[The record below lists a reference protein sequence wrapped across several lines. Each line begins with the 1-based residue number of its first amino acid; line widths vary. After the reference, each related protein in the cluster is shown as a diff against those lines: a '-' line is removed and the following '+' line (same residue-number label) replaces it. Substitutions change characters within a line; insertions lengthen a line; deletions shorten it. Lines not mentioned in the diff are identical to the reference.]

1 MSSAPD
7 RLTHAPPD
15 ATPHLVWIATGGT
28 IAGAGV
34 GHTYTAGAIAAETLA
49 ARWRVTSSLPVR
61 VRTPYQIDSKEATPE
76 TWQQLHKAVTAA
88 LATPGCCGILVTHGT
103 DTLEES
109 AALLALTLAPSIP
122 VVLTGAMRPADDPES
137 DGEANFR
144 AALAIAAD
152 RATPPGVW
160 VAFAGK
166 IFPAL
171 GVRKTHTCARD
182 AFAAVEPLAASNAH
196 APLLP
201 AFPSSPHPA
210 DRLRSEP
217 GLPLPFPAVWPTVP
231 LLSCTAWDE
240 AALPTT
246 TAPAAAFVLLSPGN
260 GSIPSRWHAAIRAAT
275 ASGTPVI
282 RASRCGFGPVLPHP
296 IDDELG
302 TWPAGVLSAAQARV
316 AAALLTN
323 ATAAPE
329 ARQTLWRAIASG
341 HVLPSSHLS
350 PDFAA
355 SQP

>member
-1 MSSAPD
+1 MRRD
-7 RLTHAPPD
+7 TKRHLT
-15 ATPHLVWIATGGT
+15 WIATGGT
-28 IAGAGV
+28 IAGRGC
-34 GHTYTAGAIAAETLA
+34 GHTYTAGALTAETLRA
-49 ARWRVTSSLPVR
+49 QWGIAKHDDCPIAVV
-61 VRTPYQIDSKEATPE
+61 TPYQIDSKDATPAHWH
-76 TWQQLHKAVTAA
+76 TLHESVVRA
-88 LATPGCCGILVTHGT
+88 LASPDCTGIVITHGT

-109 AALLALTLAPSIP
+109 AALLALTLVPSVP

-182 AFAAVEPLAASNAH
+182 AFAAVEPLETATTEPAHTPAPASARSAH
-196 APLLP
+196 RIPP
-201 AFPSSPHPA
+201 DS
-210 DRLRSEP
+210 
-217 GLPLPFPAVWPTVP
+217 LPLPLPADWPAVP
-231 LLSCTAWDE
+231 LLSCTAWDDAVLLN
-240 AALPTT
+240 AAVP
-246 TAPAAAFVLLSPGN
+246 AAAAFVLLSPGN

>member
-34 GHTYTAGAIAAETLA
+34 GHIYTAGAIAAETLA

-88 LATPGCCGILVTHGT
+88 LATPGCCGILITHGT

-182 AFAAVEPLAASNAH
+182 AFAAVEPLETATTEPAHTPAPASARSAH
-196 APLLP
+196 RIPP
-201 AFPSSPHPA
+201 DS
-210 DRLRSEP
+210 
-217 GLPLPFPAVWPTVP
+217 LPLPLPADWPAVP
-231 LLSCTAWDE
+231 LLSCTAWDDAVLLN
-240 AALPTT
+240 AAVP
-246 TAPAAAFVLLSPGN
+246 AAAAFVLLCPGH
-260 GSIPSRWHAAIRAAT
+260 GSVPTRWYESIRAAT
-275 ASGTPVI
+275 ASGTPII
-282 RASRCGFGPVLPHP
+282 RASRCSFGPVLPHP
-296 IDDELG
+296 IDAELG
-302 TWPAGVLSAAQARV
+302 TWPAGILSAAQARV
-316 AAALLTN
+316 AAALVTN
-323 ATAAPE
+323 ATPLPE
-329 ARQTLWRAIASG
+329 ARDALWRAIAAGTVPYASCPAP
-341 HVLPSSHLS
+341 HH
-350 PDFAA
+350 AA
-355 SQP
+355 NPP